1 MRITIEPTEL
11 QDDWVSDLMQHKV
24 VLEHPSDDLDL
35 GQMRELV
42 DAALRAYGYVFK
54 EDVKE
59 ESLPHVE
66 RCRLCGMESVQNGE

>member
-42 DAALRAYGYVFK
+42 DAALRAYGFV
-54 EDVKE
+54 
-59 ESLPHVE
+59 
-66 RCRLCGMESVQNGE
+66 